1 VTSAGSAPLR
11 SLHVITSNARRG
23 AETFAVD
30 LVQSLGRHGHEG
42 HVVALTAS
50 DSDRVHA
57 APHLGAS
64 RRSLAMLG
72 ALARAASSA
81 DVVVAHGS
89 STLEACVFALARSR
103 TPLVNRVIGEL
114 GYWVGSPLH
123 RLTLKG
129 LLRRPE
135 RHVVLWAGGRTEL
148 TADFSVPADR
158 IDVIPNA
165 VAVEGFGLVTTDDR
179 REAQERLGLPTDARC
194 LAYVGAL
201 AAEKDVDAAVAAMAS
216 LPDCHL
222 LIAGDGPS
230 RPHLEE
236 LAARV
241 APGKVRFLGVT
252 DAPAAV
258 YAAADLLLLPS
269 RSEGMPGV
277 VIEAGL
283 VGTPSLATAVGAVP
297 EMLQHGVTGFITTP
311 GSPSRLAA
319 DIRACLPDAEA
330 VGRRAAAAFRECY
343 TMEQVAPLWAATIE
357 QAHAHSR
364 RGLPSR

>member
-1 VTSAGSAPLR
+1 MTSAGPVPLR

-23 AETFAVD
+23 AETFAVE
-30 LVQSLGRHGHEG
+30 LVQSLECHGHEG
-42 HVVALTAS
+42 RVVALMES
-50 DSDRVHA
+50 GNDRIHA

-64 RRSLAMLG
+64 RRSLVMLR
-72 ALARAASSA
+72 ALARAAESA

-103 TPLVNRVIGEL
+103 KPLVNRVIGEL
-114 GYWVGSPLH
+114 GYWAGSPFQ
-123 RLTLKG
+123 RLLLKG
-129 LLRRPE
+129 LLRRPD
-135 RHVVLWAGGRTEL
+135 RHVALWAGGRAEL
-148 TADFSVPADR
+148 TADFSVPSDR

-165 VAVEGFGLVTTDDR
+165 VSVQRFERATTSAR
-179 REAQERLGLPTDARC
+179 REARQRLGLPHDARC

-201 AAEKDVDAAVAAMAS
+201 AAEKDVDAAVSAMGS
-216 LPDCHL
+216 LSDCHL

-252 DAPAAV
+252 DEPAAV
-258 YAAADLLLLPS
+258 YTAADLLLLPS

-297 EMLQHGVTGFITTP
+297 EMLQHGITGFITTP
-311 GSPSRLAA
+311 DGPSRLAT
-319 DIRACLPDAEA
+319 DIRACLLDAQA
-330 VGRRAAAAFRECY
+330 VGQRAAAAFRESY

-357 QAHAHSR
+357 RAHANNR
-364 RGLPSR
+364 RANRTR